1 MMTGE
6 PNEGRNGGAPARP
19 LVAIIVLNYN
29 TPEMTDALAG
39 YLENCLNYPRRK
51 LYVVDNGSARPP
63 ASTTHRLP
71 ENLGFTRGMHEGFR
85 IASRE
90 DDYDA
95 YWLLNS
101 DVGFEYGNDV
111 LLDLADVLF
120 SSDRYAQIA
129 PQHNSPHR
137 FMQRA
142 TSEAQ
147 LVPYLEPTATLVKA
161 STIERVGFWDL
172 RLTLGWGVDYDYGY
186 RVREAGLANVL
197 TSRAR
202 VTHKEHKSIT
212 NFSDYRDRASAEM
225 NAVLAAKYGADW
237 GRIMSDESR
246 VVPLVLTCDRDA
258 ELTARFVES
267 FNAVRPALARP
278 VVVVDTSGN
287 EKLSARYLSLV
298 AALDPRAVFVHPR
311 VAGASVY
318 DSVQEAAG
326 FALAKALE
334 ETGEGDLV
342 LFLEDDVRFS
352 ARFPERLRAIG
363 ELAPDAGL
371 FTFYL
376 PGRGYGSS
384 VVAPEKF
391 YGTQC
396 VLFPRPRVEE
406 IVANWADIKRR
417 LPPGY
422 DIRWSRFLAER
433 GYRLYAAEA
442 SYVQH
447 LESVSR
453 LHGHTNHVSQR
464 FVG

>member
-6 PNEGRNGGAPARP
+6 PNNGRNGDAPARP

-29 TPEMTDALAG
+29 TAEMTDALAG
-39 YLENCLNYPRRK
+39 YLERCLNYPRKRV
-51 LYVVDNGSARPP
+51 YVIDNGSERPP

-71 ENLGFTRGMHEGFR
+71 ENLGFTRGMHGGYL

-111 LLDLADVLF
+111 LLQLADVLF
-120 SSDRYAQIA
+120 SSDRHAQIA

-137 FMQRA
+137 FMERA
-142 TSEAQ
+142 ASEAQ
-147 LVPYLEPTATLVKA
+147 FVPYLEPTATLVKA
-161 STIERVGFWDL
+161 STFARVGFWDL
-172 RLTLGWGVDYDYGY
+172 NLTLGWGVDYDYGY
-186 RVREAGLANVL
+186 RVRQAGLLNVL

-202 VTHKEHKSIT
+202 VTHKEHKSIA
-212 NFSDYRDRASAEM
+212 NFGDYRSRASAEM

-246 VVPLVLTCDRDA
+246 VVPLILTCDRDA

-278 VVVVDTSGN
+278 VVVIDTSAGD
-287 EKLSARYLSLV
+287 KLSARYLSLV

-311 VAGASVY
+311 EPGESVY

-326 FALAKALE
+326 FALAKVLG
-334 ETGEGDLV
+334 ETREGDLV

-352 ARFPERLRAIG
+352 VKFPERLRAVR
-363 ELAPDAGL
+363 ELASDAGFL
-371 FTFYL
+371 TFYL
-376 PGRGYGSS
+376 PGCGYGSS

-406 IVANWADIKRR
+406 IVSNWADIKQR

-464 FVG
+464 FLA

>member
-1 MMTGE
+1 MTTGE
-6 PNEGRNGGAPARP
+6 TDNGRDGGPPAPP
-19 LVAIIVLNYN
+19 KIAIIVLNYN

-39 YLENCLNYPRRK
+39 YLEHCLNYPRKK
-51 LYVVDNGSARPP
+51 LYVVDNGSAHPP
-63 ASTTHRLP
+63 RSTTHRLP
-71 ENLGFTRGMHEGFR
+71 ANLGFTRGMYEGYL
-85 IASRE
+85 AAARE

-111 LLDLADVLF
+111 LLHLADVLF
-120 SSDRYAQIA
+120 SSDRHAQIA

-137 FMQRA
+137 FMEHA

-147 LVPYLEPTATLVKA
+147 PVPYLEPTATLIKA
-161 STIERVGFWDL
+161 STIRDVGFWDL
-172 RLTLGWGVDYDYGY
+172 EMTLGWGVDYDYGY
-186 RVREAGLANVL
+186 RVRQAGLSNVL

-212 NFSDYRDRASAEM
+212 NYSDYRDRASAEM

-246 VVPLVLTCDRDA
+246 VVPLILTCDRDA
-258 ELTARFVES
+258 DLTARFVES

-278 VVVVDTSGN
+278 VVVIDTSGGD
-287 EKLSARYLSLV
+287 KLSARYLSLV

-311 VAGASVY
+311 EPGVSVY

-334 ETGEGDLV
+334 ETREGDLV

-352 ARFPERLRAIG
+352 VKFPARLRAVR
-363 ELAPDAGL
+363 ELASDAGFL
-371 FTFYL
+371 TFYL
-376 PGRGYGSS
+376 PGRGYGSA
-384 VVAPEKF
+384 VVPPEKF

-396 VLFPRPRVEE
+396 VLFPRPRVAE
-406 IVANWADIKRR
+406 IVSNWADIKRR

-453 LHGHTNHVSQR
+453 LHGHTNHVSQA